1 MSDKNE
7 KSSSVVSS
15 PKQRI
20 ISFLKNK
27 ETIGFFVSMA
37 IMALIAL
44 AFFAPDAMQGH
55 VLQQHDTQQGIANGQ
70 EIEAYE
76 SATGIK
82 SFWTNSLF
90 SGMPAFQI
98 SPTYESNSLMRW
110 VNTLYGLGLPS
121 PSNLLFMMMFGF

>member
-1 MSDKNE
+1 MNDKDE

-44 AFFAPDAMQGH
+44 AFFSPDAMQGH
-55 VLQQHDTQQGIANGQ
+55 VLQQHDTQQKKARSEQVHDHVPDTGQ
-70 EIEAYE
+70 DD
-76 SATGIK
+76 
-82 SFWTNSLF
+82 
-90 SGMPAFQI
+90 PA
-98 SPTYESNSLMRW
+98 
-110 VNTLYGLGLPS
+110 GLGRDHQAAA
-121 PSNLLFMMMFGF
+121 G